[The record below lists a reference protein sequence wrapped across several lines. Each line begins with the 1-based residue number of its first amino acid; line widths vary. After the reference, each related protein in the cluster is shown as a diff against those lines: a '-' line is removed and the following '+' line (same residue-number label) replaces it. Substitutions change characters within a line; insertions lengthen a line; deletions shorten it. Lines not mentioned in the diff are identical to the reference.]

1 MSFEQEIEKVWR
13 GREVKLKGRKVTGKT
28 IFEVG
33 LVVEG
38 QAKLLSAVDTGRQAA
53 SITVQAK
60 DKGTKPEGKGA
71 VMSDVIRSPQRDFEV
86 FVGTPVFYAP
96 FQEFGTIFTDAQPF
110 LRPALAIAKGQTLTI
125 LLHNGRLEF
134 KEFIRRAA

>member
-13 GREVKLKGRKVTGKT
+13 GREVKIKGRRVTGKT

-38 QAKLLSAVDTGRQAA
+38 QAKLLAPIDTGRFAA
-53 SITVQAK
+53 SYTTQAK
-60 DKGTKPEGKGA
+60 NKGTKPEGKGA
-71 VMSDVIRSPQRDFEV
+71 VMSDIIRSPQRDLEV
-86 FVGTPVFYAP
+86 FVGTPVEYAP
-96 FQEFGTIFTDAQPF
+96 YQEFGTIFMEAQPS

-125 LLHNGRLEF
+125 LLHNGRAEF
-134 KEFIRRAA
+134 KEFIRVR